1 MCCPDAVSK
10 AHQSSEKSQAFL
22 RIIPDIAKLEMTSLM
37 IEVLIVIW
45 PFNVGTAA
53 VTLSSTLDGRQAV
66 CPGKMVTYTC
76 TAPRTSSAG
85 WDVPP
90 DIMQFNY
97 FPSSSIGQQT
107 IGDFQVALISNVPI
121 SRGLADL
128 TITLTVNATADR
140 NGTVVQCLGDEPGE
154 RISAVLNITSEPI
167 DYSE

>member
-1 MCCPDAVSK
+1 
-10 AHQSSEKSQAFL
+10 
-22 RIIPDIAKLEMTSLM
+22 MTSLM

-45 PFNVGTAA
+45 PFNIGTAA
-53 VTLSSTLDGRQAV
+53 VTLTSTLDERQTV
-66 CPGKMVTYTC
+66 CPGEMVTYTC
-76 TAPRTSSAG
+76 TVPCTSSAG

-121 SRGLADL
+121 SMGVADL
-128 TITLTVNATADR
+128 TITLTVTATVDR
-140 NGTVVQCLGDEPGE
+140 NGTVVQCLGDEPGK
-154 RISAVLNITSEPI
+154 RISIVLNIASEPI

>member
-22 RIIPDIAKLEMTSLM
+22 RIIRDIAKLEMTM

-53 VTLSSTLDGRQAV
+53 VTLTSTLDGRQAV

>member
-1 MCCPDAVSK
+1 M
-10 AHQSSEKSQAFL
+10 HLLFL
-22 RIIPDIAKLEMTSLM
+22 ISGRA
-37 IEVLIVIW
+37 
-45 PFNVGTAA
+45 N
-53 VTLSSTLDGRQAV
+53 VTLISTLDERQAA
-66 CPGKMVTYTC
+66 CPEEVVTYTC

-128 TITLTVNATADR
+128 TITLTVTATADR
-140 NGTVVQCLGDEPGE
+140 NGTVVQCLGDELSE
-154 RISAVLNITSEPI
+154 RISAVLSIASE
-167 DYSE
+167 